1 MELPR
6 EYQLRMQRLL
16 GEEYPAYRDSL
27 AEERVR
33 SLRVNTAKISAE
45 ELARRLLV
53 QMEAA
58 LEQLQAWGAD
68 CAGLGARAGLSCP
81 GAWRRAEGTWADRFA
96 GLAVRVD
103 LRVTIHQ

>member
-45 ELARRLLV
+45 ELARRLPFLDGGV
-53 QMEAA
+53 AWCPEGYYIKENRDFPEKEREAA
-58 LEQLQAWGAD
+58 VANPARHPYYA
-68 CAGLGARAGLSCP
+68 AGLYYL
-81 GAWRRAEGTWADRFA
+81 
-96 GLAVRVD
+96 
-103 LRVTIHQ
+103 